1 MKKNEIKKT
10 IEQVIKVEYIA
21 EDGTVFYGAD
31 AEAECRKYEES
42 ALFAVANKL
51 KRLSKKY
58 TSIYDLNEDGS
69 EENRLEIFDIQTSED
84 LENLKRYL
92 YLKLS
97 QNGASEDAIK
107 SFFTAKDGYRAD
119 FVFDNVT
126 IGHEVLVFW
135 SYDEDWV
142 WTYKDGSL
150 NGYFEWL
157 RSKYNKIIAP
167 EEPETKSE

>member
-51 KRLSKKY
+51 KRLSKKC

-97 QNGASEDAIK
+97 QNGASEDTIK
-107 SFFTAKDGYRAD
+107 SFFTAKDGYRED
-119 FVFDNVT
+119 FVFYNVT
-126 IGHEVLVFW
+126 IVHEVLVFW
-135 SYDEDWV
+135 SYDGDWA
-142 WTYKDGSL
+142 WTYGNGSIEDYCKWIKS
-150 NGYFEWL
+150 NYD
-157 RSKYNKIIAP
+157 KIITP
-167 EEPETKSE
+167 EEPETNS